1 MAITGAQIRTVLT
14 SQGAG
19 DGLVAG
25 YDQLASGADAAM
37 RMAGIKTLNA
47 AAAFMATMCQESNY
61 FRTTTEGGSGQ
72 AYAPY
77 IGRTFQQITGNDSIR
92 GYNYAAFGTFAK
104 SKGMTTDAG
113 VFVKN
118 PALLAGMTY
127 AWLGG
132 VWYWTTPR
140 SWSGYSNLVKV
151 ADTGSILMVSRAVNA
166 GNPYWTGTPNGMA
179 TRTALYNAFRAL
191 GSSIIPGTSTP
202 VVTSAPPGYING
214 TAAQVVNAAIAG
226 WNKYKNRYYGNAWPG
241 LRDLRDIGARN
252 EAWCGHAVRWMI
264 RKGTGYDI
272 KNWCPT
278 YAWTPDFAKK
288 ANRDPLWQE
297 VTYGNARGGD
307 VVFYFKTAANARALY
322 CYHVGLVEAGPT
334 AAGHDMRTIEGN
346 TSTPGISNSMSSGG
360 TYARKTRSDLETAYY
375 RMRIFRPPYWSAP
388 VIPTVPTDPPVPPP
402 TEPTDPP
409 VEVKPERPAVTTI
422 DAIGD
427 DIVVTNPIN
436 ELNPSPSFL
445 ASITA
450 SSAVRSKV
458 TAWYD
463 GRQTG
468 PIELPLVQ
476 DESTVKVSSDSTVR
490 RTASLEFQED
500 SSDAELRDLY
510 ELLRTPGIQLRV
522 ETGYS
527 YGGGAVETVPVHT
540 GLCDTPKRDWPTRRI
555 TVDSP
560 DLMALVAMRGFGGPV
575 VTSSDYTFAETVA
588 FFACE
593 SVPRSRLVDLTGNR
607 DYMLSVIFDGTPT
620 SRVDA
625 VMECAQAIGA
635 ELFASPVPERFVL
648 RPIASLLEPSRW
660 TVQAGVD
667 LISLSETTDWSK
679 VRNLWE
685 VISERADSETVRG
698 SYRQWD
704 GPLRWDG
711 PFGGRVGYFHTSLL
725 ADREQCETAAK
736 GLFDRYVG
744 ARVSI
749 DWQMLRN
756 PLLEAGDRVTV
767 MTERDA
773 YEVVVDSF
781 EVPLGGQH
789 VTSASARTMT
799 TEGIN

>member
-1 MAITGAQIRTVLT
+1 MTDESGSADSDRDSSTDGTDDIPEQFRIRQAKRQKLLDEGREPYPVEVARTHTLAEVVQGWEHLETGEETQDVVT
-14 SQGAG
+14 
-19 DGLVAG
+19 VAG
-25 YDQLASGADAAM
+25 RVMFVRNTGKLAFAALQEGIGTRLQVMLSLAEVGEEALAMWKADVDLGDHVTVTGRVIRSRRGELSVMATSWELASKALRPLPVLHKELSEESRVRQRYADLVVRQEARDM
-37 RMAGIKTLNA
+37 VRTKA
-47 AAAFMATMCQESNY
+47 AALRAVRSTLDG
-61 FRTTTEGGSGQ
+61 EGFIEVETPVLQLVHGG
-72 AYAPY
+72 
-77 IGRTFQQITGNDSIR
+77 
-92 GYNYAAFGTFAK
+92 AAARPFGTHMNAF
-104 SKGMTTDAG
+104 SQDMSLRI
-113 VFVKN
+113 
-118 PALLAGMTY
+118 ALELNLKKAVV
-127 AWLGG
+127 GG
-132 VWYWTTPR
+132 VD
-140 SWSGYSNLVKV
+140 KV
-151 ADTGSILMVSRAVNA
+151 YEMG
-166 GNPYWTGTPNGMA
+166 
-179 TRTALYNAFRAL
+179 
-191 GSSIIPGTSTP
+191 
-202 VVTSAPPGYING
+202 
-214 TAAQVVNAAIAG
+214 
-226 WNKYKNRYYGNAWPG
+226 
-241 LRDLRDIGARN
+241 
-252 EAWCGHAVRWMI
+252 
-264 RKGTGYDI
+264 
-272 KNWCPT
+272 
-278 YAWTPDFAKK
+278 
-288 ANRDPLWQE
+288 
-297 VTYGNARGGD
+297 
-307 VVFYFKTAANARALY
+307 
-322 CYHVGLVEAGPT
+322 
-334 AAGHDMRTIEGN
+334 
-346 TSTPGISNSMSSGG
+346 
-360 TYARKTRSDLETAYY
+360 
-375 RMRIFRPPYWSAP
+375 RIFRNEGVDS
-388 VIPTVPTDPPVPPP
+388 THS
-402 TEPTDPP
+402 
-409 VEVKPERPAVTTI
+409 PEFTMLEAYEAYGDQRTIGELTRRIYLAVA
-422 DAIGD
+422 DAIGSR
-427 DIVVTNPIN
+427 V
-436 ELNPSPSFL
+436 
-445 ASITA
+445 
-450 SSAVRSKV
+450 
-458 TAWYD
+458 
-463 GRQTG
+463 
-468 PIELPLVQ
+468 
-476 DESTVKVSSDSTVR
+476 
-490 RTASLEFQED
+490 
-500 SSDAELRDLY
+500 
-510 ELLRTPGIQLRV
+510 V
-522 ETGYS
+522 ETPQGS
-527 YGGGAVETVPVHT
+527 VDLDGEWRWLPVHT